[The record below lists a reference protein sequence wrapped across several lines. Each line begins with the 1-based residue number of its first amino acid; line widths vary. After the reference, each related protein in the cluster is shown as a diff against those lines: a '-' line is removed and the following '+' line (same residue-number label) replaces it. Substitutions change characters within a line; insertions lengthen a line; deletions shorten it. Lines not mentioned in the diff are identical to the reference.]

1 MQIASRLRGWPAV
14 KSKKTQQG
22 QALIYGLFVL
32 MGGLAALFF
41 LFNTGQLSAEK
52 TKLVNTADAVA
63 YSAGVMHARA
73 LKFQAYTNRAMLA
86 NTVAIA
92 QLVSLSSW
100 IRYENSLAAFG
111 SSTLNPK
118 FLPFYPSYYAAVTG
132 SRVSFPL
139 VQTGTLEALEV
150 ASDDVNKALQS
161 AQSLIYAG
169 LPVARAKVMQQVV
182 DANYQNDGSVA
193 LDLIPLTP
201 VDFLAFSRRY
211 TGDER
216 KRFKEVALKSAN
228 FDSFVPKRTWTLIGA
243 YGDCNPFRL
252 DILTRRGGTE
262 LLDFDE
268 WKAIDSL
275 SEHRWIP
282 SDLLDISCSQNIEI
296 PDAWGGQSGSNGIP
310 TLVDADTSHYD
321 NSAVVN
327 FGSTASA
334 FATSGAWKY
343 SGIPSFYD
351 LSDTEMTDTK
361 EKNDPR
367 LKFAIRLRRPIDQ
380 TMTSEG
386 RSAIKQS
393 SSPSHKLG
401 LNDYHATPAGGSEMV
416 AVGASEVYFQRPP
429 TQDRQNIYGK
439 SIGKPNE
446 IGSLFNPY
454 WQVRLIGSPDSIQ
467 KAQLLQG
474 VVLP

>member
-1 MQIASRLRGWPAV
+1 VA
-14 KSKKTQQG
+14 
-22 QALIYGLFVL
+22 GLQL
-32 MGGLAALFF
+32 NQKNAARTSSHLWTFCLDGRACCAFF

-73 LKFQAYTNRAMLA
+73 LNFQAYTNRAMLA

-100 IRYENSLAAFG
+100 IRYENNLVAFG

-139 VQTGTLEALEV
+139 VQMGTLEALEV

-182 DANYQNDGSVA
+182 DANYQNDGSVT
-193 LDLIPLTP
+193 LDLIPLTL

-216 KRFKEVALKSAN
+216 TRFKEVALKSAN
-228 FDSFVPKRTWTLIGA
+228 FDSFIPKRSWTLVGF
-243 YGDCNPFRL
+243 YGDCNFIKR
-252 DILTRRGGTE
+252 DVLTRRGGTE
-262 LLDFDE
+262 LLGFDE

-275 SEHRWIP
+275 SEHRWVP
-282 SDLLDISCSQNIEI
+282 SSWYDIFCSANIEI
-296 PDAWGGQSGSNGIP
+296 PDGWGGQSGSNGIS
-310 TLVDADTSHYD
+310 TLVDADPTHYD
-321 NSAVVN
+321 NSVVVN
-327 FGSTASA
+327 VGSTAAA
-334 FATSGAWKY
+334 FTTSSSWNY

-351 LSDTEMTDTK
+351 LSDTEMTDAT

-401 LNDYHATPAGGSEMV
+401 LNDYHAAPAGGSEMV

-454 WQVRLIGSPDSIQ
+454 WQVHLIGSPDSIQ

-474 VVLP
+474 VVSP

>member
-73 LKFQAYTNRAMLA
+73 LNFQAYTNRAMLA

-169 LPVARAKVMQQVV
+169 LPFARAKVMQQVV
-182 DANYQNDGSVA
+182 DANYQNDGSVT
-193 LDLIPLTP
+193 LDLIPLTL

-211 TGDER
+211 TGDGR
-216 KRFKEVALKSAN
+216 TRFKEVALKSAN
-228 FDSFVPKRTWTLIGA
+228 FDSFIPKRSWTLVGF
-243 YGDCNPFRL
+243 YGDCNFIKR
-252 DILTRRGGTE
+252 DVLTRRGGTE
-262 LLDFDE
+262 LIRFDE

-275 SEHRWIP
+275 SEHQWVP
-282 SDLLDISCSQNIEI
+282 SDSLDIFCSANIEI
-296 PDAWGGQSGSNGIP
+296 PDGWGGQSGSNGIS
-310 TLVDADTSHYD
+310 TLVDADPTHYD
-321 NSAVVN
+321 YSTVVN
-327 FGSTASA
+327 VDSTAAA
-334 FATSGAWKY
+334 FATSSSWNY

-401 LNDYHATPAGGSEMV
+401 LNDYHAAPAGGSEMV

-454 WQVRLIGSPDSIQ
+454 WQVHLIGSPDSIQ

-474 VVLP
+474 VVSP

>member
-1 MQIASRLRGWPAV
+1 MQMTSRLRGWPAV
-14 KSKKTQQG
+14 KSKKAQQG
-22 QALIYGLFVL
+22 QALVYGLFVL
-32 MGGLAALFF
+32 MGGLAAFFF
-41 LFNTGQLSAEK
+41 LFNTGQLSTEK

-63 YSAGVMHARA
+63 YSAGVMNARA
-73 LKFQAYTNRAMLA
+73 LNFQAYTNRAMLA

-100 IRYENSLAAFG
+100 IRYENNLAALG
-111 SSTLNPK
+111 SSALDPK
-118 FLPFYPSYYAAVTG
+118 FLPFYPSYYAAVAG
-132 SRVSFPL
+132 SYVSFPL
-139 VQTGTLEALEV
+139 VQGGVLEALEV

-161 AQSLIYAG
+161 AQSMIYAG
-169 LPVARAKVMQQVV
+169 LQVARAKVMQQVV
-182 DANYQNDGSVA
+182 DANYQNDGSVT
-193 LDLIPLTP
+193 LDLIPLTL
-201 VDFLAFSRRY
+201 VEFLAFSRRY

-228 FDSFVPKRTWTLIGA
+228 LDSFVPKRSWTLVGL
-243 YGDCNPFRL
+243 YGDCNFIKR
-252 DILTRRGGTE
+252 DVLTRRGGTE
-262 LLDFDE
+262 LLGFDE

-275 SEHRWIP
+275 SEHRWVP
-282 SDLLDISCSQNIEI
+282 SSWYDMFCRANIEI
-296 PDAWGGQSGSNGIP
+296 PYGWGGQSGSKGMSTEI
-310 TLVDADTSHYD
+310 DADPTHYD
-321 NSAVVN
+321 NSVVVN
-327 FGSTASA
+327 AGSTAAA
-334 FATSGAWKY
+334 FTTSSTWNY

-351 LSDTEMTDTK
+351 LSDTEMTNAAT
-361 EKNDPR
+361 KNDPR
-367 LKFAIRLRRPIDQ
+367 LKFAIRLRRSINQ

-401 LNDYHATPAGGSEMV
+401 LNEYHAMPAGGSEMV

-454 WQVRLIGSPDSIQ
+454 WQVRLIGSPDSIK

-474 VVLP
+474 VVSP